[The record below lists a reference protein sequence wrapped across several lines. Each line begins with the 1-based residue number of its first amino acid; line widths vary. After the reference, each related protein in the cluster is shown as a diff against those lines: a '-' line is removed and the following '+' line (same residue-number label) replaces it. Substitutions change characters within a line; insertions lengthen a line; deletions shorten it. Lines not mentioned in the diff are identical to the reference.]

1 MKRQQLVE
9 GIDGEMD
16 LAAPL
21 APVAFAGSP

>member
-21 APVAFAGSP
+21 APVAVVDSP